1 MIAPKLRL
9 LTMKWEEMLSF
20 FIWAGAFQVILLI
33 TALEQDAISL
43 FLLGLIPLGI
53 GTWFGVRASK
63 R

>member
-1 MIAPKLRL
+1 
-9 LTMKWEEMLSF
+9 MKWEEMLPF

-33 TALEQDAISL
+33 TAIEQGAISL

-53 GTWFGVRASK
+53 GTWFGVSASK